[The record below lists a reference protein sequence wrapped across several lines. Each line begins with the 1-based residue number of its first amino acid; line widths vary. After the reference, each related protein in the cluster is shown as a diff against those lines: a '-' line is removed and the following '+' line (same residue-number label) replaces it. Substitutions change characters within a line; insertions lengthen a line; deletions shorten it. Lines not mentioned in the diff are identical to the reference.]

1 MLPASVVGIASVA
14 RTDRPEV
21 PSSSLQTKVPYTE
34 VNLVELSQS
43 NGGEQQGQTVN
54 LPFPGI
60 AHHIDYFKVY
70 L

>member
-1 MLPASVVGIASVA
+1 MPASVVGIASVA

-43 NGGEQQGQTVN
+43 NGGEQQGQKVN
-54 LPFPGI
+54 GDIQLVV
-60 AHHIDYFKVY
+60 HVQ
-70 L
+70 